1 MKILWSNRA
10 LTDLREI
17 RDWIAADSPTY
28 ALRMVERIIQQTEL
42 LETMPR
48 RGHAV
53 PEAQSAD
60 IFEVHAEPYRII
72 YKVSS
77 ETVGILTLVHMARNM
92 GSFAGDENV

>member
-1 MKILWSNRA
+1 MKILWSERA

-17 RDWIAADSPTY
+17 RDWIASDSPTY
-28 ALRMVERIIQQTEL
+28 ALRMIERIVQQTEQL
-42 LETMPR
+42 AMLPR

-60 IFEVHAEPYRII
+60 ILEVHAEPYRII

-77 ETVGILTLVHMARNM
+77 ESVGILTIVHMARHL
-92 GSFAGDENV
+92 GLFGGDENV